1 MNSRSATSASPL
13 RGIIIGPLGELRP
26 DRIVVAD
33 RTLFLR
39 NGESCGYSVGVV
51 LEVVYTELNGRASV
65 ERIALA
71 GRAE

>member
-1 MNSRSATSASPL
+1 MSSASAPSGSPL

-39 NGESCGYSVGVV
+39 DREACHYSVGVV
-51 LEVVYTELNGRASV
+51 LEVVYTERNGRASV
-65 ERIALA
+65 EKITPVVHV
-71 GRAE
+71 G